1 MATRTGHKPDFPKR
15 VTLSDIAEK
24 SNVSLTTV
32 SLVLRN
38 KSGIGI
44 PAETRRRVLE
54 IARDLGYRMKLPAE
68 IRQGVNQI
76 GAVLK
81 ARGDDLPLTNPFYSH
96 ILAGIEAACRQ
107 NRMNLLSATLPVD
120 ADNCPTDLPRFVEEE
135 HVDGLLL
142 VGAFVDQTLDHLLGE
157 KSIPI
162 VLVDAYSESN
172 AYDAV
177 VTENYQGAYEA
188 VSYLIEHGHR
198 HIAIVGSQQRAY
210 PSIRERRRAYVDA
223 LQDHGITE
231 TYYAD
236 CHLLKEEAY
245 LAVTRVL
252 QDNPQLTAVFC
263 VNDDIATATIRAAHG
278 LGRRLPQDLS
288 ITGFDDI
295 DLAHLTHPPLTTM
308 QVDKINMGRMAVQ
321 VLLNRVQS
329 PDLPRVTMALRTR
342 LIERQSVR
350 DIR

>member
-1 MATRTGHKPDFPKR
+1 MATHIGHKPDFPKR

-38 KSGIGI
+38 KSGVGI
-44 PAETRRRVLE
+44 PVETRQRVLE
-54 IARDLGYRMKLPAE
+54 TARGLGYRMKVPVE

-76 GAVLK
+76 GVVLK
-81 ARGDDLPLTNPFYSH
+81 AHGDDLPLTNPFIHTSGGYRSS
-96 ILAGIEAACRQ
+96 LPE
-107 NRMNLLSATLPVD
+107 RMNLLSATLPV
-120 ADNCPTDLPRFVEEE
+120 APTPPTDLPRFVEEE

-157 KSIPI
+157 KSIPV

-177 VTENYQGAYEA
+177 VTENYQGAFQA

-198 HIAIVGSQQRAY
+198 HIAIVGSQHRAY
-210 PSIRERRRAYVDA
+210 PSIRERRRAYEDA

-236 CHLLKEEAY
+236 CHLIKEEAY
-245 LAVTRVL
+245 TAVTRLL

-263 VNDDIATATIRAAHG
+263 VNDDIAMATIRAAHG
-278 LGRRLPQDLS
+278 LGKRLPQDLS
-288 ITGFDDI
+288 IIGFDDF

-321 VLLNRVQS
+321 LLLNRAHS